1 MNKKL
6 TNKDII
12 NGAKYCAE
20 GSCGNCPLLEYR
32 YGLEDCVKVFVNYIL
47 CNIKENET
55 APVATDTNSEVS
67 VKEDTNLM
75 HTNDNIKEQICQAY
89 DTINEACGDIIDI
102 YEVMSEREHRAFNI
116 GEVYGKMCIT
126 RDKLRKL
133 KSDDDK

>member
-12 NGAKYCAE
+12 NGAKCCAE

-47 CNIKENET
+47 YNIKENDT
-55 APVATDTNSEVS
+55 TSVATDTSSELS

-75 HTNDNIKEQICQAY
+75 HTNDNTKEQICQAY
-89 DTINEACGDIIDI
+89 DTIDEACGDIVDI
-102 YEVMSEREHRAFNI
+102 YEVMSERERRAFDL
-116 GEVYGKMCIT
+116 GEAYGKIYST
-126 RDKLRKL
+126 RDMLRKL
-133 KSDDDK
+133 KSDDSK